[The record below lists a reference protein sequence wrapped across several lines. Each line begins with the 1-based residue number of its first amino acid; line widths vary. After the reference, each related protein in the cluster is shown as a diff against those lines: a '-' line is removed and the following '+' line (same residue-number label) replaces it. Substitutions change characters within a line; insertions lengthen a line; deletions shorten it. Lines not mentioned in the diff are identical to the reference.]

1 MTSPA
6 EADVCQRPPE
16 VADTTITTA
25 AATATSSAAA
35 AMNRFLRRIV
45 LPHLRPQDSS
55 AMPLGLQVL
64 ELLQVLLAVD
74 LAGRVTALQ
83 DLLR

>member
-1 MTSPA
+1 
-6 EADVCQRPPE
+6 
-16 VADTTITTA
+16 
-25 AATATSSAAA
+25 
-35 AMNRFLRRIV
+35 MNRFLRRIV